1 MNWASCSTSRV
12 ESSTKLLASF
22 WDSCAKQPVPVRLAG
37 HQTPPLNWARL
48 PVYAACS
55 WGHVVNVPHFLG
67 GLWKKKHANYQK
79 WRRFD
84 EFPRHF
90 QLANDIHKRP
100 WSSCRAGNCP
110 WESEPK
116 LPVVYSE
123 QIYSIWYSGW
133 LTCNNIYIYMQK
145 HERKISVVKIY
156 EYSYSRLSL
165 G

>member
-67 GLWKKKHANYQK
+67 GLWKKNMPIIKNGVDSMNSQGTSSSQMTFIKDLGAPVGQAIAPEKANPNCRLFIVNKYIVYDIPVD
-79 WRRFD
+79 W
-84 EFPRHF
+84 
-90 QLANDIHKRP
+90 LA
-100 WSSCRAGNCP
+100 
-110 WESEPK
+110 
-116 LPVVYSE
+116 
-123 QIYSIWYSGW
+123 
-133 LTCNNIYIYMQK
+133 TIYIYMQK